1 MSLGA
6 EPGQGRSPAPSM
18 VIAAAQATSALV
30 LVMPCVIERGHA
42 EQEAPDEEPG
52 LPQIEVIVEASP
64 VHVPGEMS
72 TPVTLQPAVTS
83 WSAVGSPVPQP
94 TPAPA
99 QRVVG
104 GSATG

>member
-1 MSLGA
+1 
-6 EPGQGRSPAPSM
+6 
-18 VIAAAQATSALV
+18 
-30 LVMPCVIERGHA
+30 
-42 EQEAPDEEPG
+42 
-52 LPQIEVIVEASP
+52 VIVEASP